1 LLYKK
6 IWPKD
11 KNISVALY
19 PRNFLHKKNDNIFFL
34 SGIKNSETIVCNEN
48 GYYSIYQSDRY
59 GFNNPDNEWDKK
71 EIEYFL
77 VGDSF
82 THGSCVNRPNDI
94 SSVLRNLSNKS
105 ILNLGMRGNGPLI
118 EYTTLREYLDNLQL
132 FFRTF
137 VVFILLIRFNP
148 FSNINFT
155 DFDRKLVFTSAVF
168 LISTTGINEVIMS
181 SDHISQ
187 NLKNLY
193 SLVI

>member
-1 LLYKK
+1 MKK
-6 IWPKD
+6 IYE
-11 KNISVALY
+11 S
-19 PRNFLHKKNDNIFFL
+19 IFDL
-34 SGIKNSETIVCNEN
+34 TIVSL
-48 GYYSIYQSDRY
+48 YVLYLIIVYTIYTSQS
-59 GFNNPDNEWDKK
+59 GFIKVPFSEKN
-71 EIEYFL
+71 
-77 VGDSF
+77 
-82 THGSCVNRPNDI
+82 
-94 SSVLRNLSNKS
+94 
-105 ILNLGMRGNGPLI
+105 
-118 EYTTLREYLDNLQL
+118 LREYLDNLQL